1 MSQSM
6 PACFAVFSLTPVVA
20 MVISNTLMTELP
32 WEPGYRLSPPQMLSA
47 AMRPLLVGG
56 ARQGEEG
63 VLPGDEVLHLH
74 RIPTA

>member
-6 PACFAVFSLTPVVA
+6 PACFAVFSVTPVVA

-47 AMRPLLVGG
+47 AMRACLLAGP
-56 ARQGEEG
+56 ARGSSTG
-63 VLPGDEVLHLH
+63 TPV
-74 RIPTA
+74 RMFFTCTASPTA

>member
-47 AMRPLLVGG
+47 AMRPCLLAGP
-56 ARQGEEG
+56 ARERR
-63 VLPGDEVLHLH
+63 VSCPVTKCFTCTAS
-74 RIPTA
+74 PTA